1 MVSRDHISAAGGQ
14 ARVRF
19 LNVQAAQFSCRRDFR
34 RFACALCQED
44 HFTLPYEHF
53 LFQRLSI
60 EQMWSELQVFG
71 KMKGDSAIAPRQ
83 INGVRI
89 VR

>member
-1 MVSRDHISAAGGQ
+1 MVVSRDHISAAGGQ
-14 ARVRF
+14 ARVQF
-19 LNVQAAQFSCRRDFR
+19 LNVQAIQFSCRRDFR

-60 EQMWSELQVFG
+60 EQMRGELRVFE
-71 KMKGDSAIAPRQ
+71 KMEGAQP
-83 INGVRI
+83 
-89 VR
+89 